1 MKIRAALHEK
11 GVQVMRK
18 LTKILVVAGLMI
30 CQGNVFAQE
39 PGEIALE
46 SLVGETLEETSV
58 QTQHS
63 IRIDGRSID
72 YTATAG
78 TYVLKDDHGKDMAS
92 MFYMA
97 YMMDDV
103 DDYSTRPLLI
113 SFNGGPGTASVWL
126 HMGVLG
132 PRRVVA
138 DHDGFALQPP
148 YDLVDNE
155 FSILDVADIVF
166 IDPIATG
173 YSRMAEGEDPH
184 LYHGTME
191 DIESV
196 AEFIRMFVT
205 RNNRWE
211 SPKFLIGESYGTTRA
226 SGLAG
231 YLQNEHLMFFNGVIL
246 VSMTG
251 LGVDINGDISYALI
265 LPHYT
270 ATAWYHKQ
278 LPPDLQSK
286 ELLEVLAEA
295 EEFAMND
302 YLLALSRGGYLTV
315 SEKDDIVNRT
325 SRYTGL
331 SSDYIRNCNLRID
344 TGRFRK
350 ELLRDQG
357 LTVGRLDSRYT
368 GRDQDSAGEVNE
380 YDQALVDWEGTFAG
394 GFNHYIRTE
403 LNYQT
408 DLSYDIWGNVRPW
421 NSDDSVVVGEMLRD
435 AMLRNKYLQVLITEG
450 YYDAACDYFTA
461 QYVFSHLDLTGVLKD
476 RIHFA
481 FYESGHMMY
490 IHMPSLMKMKLDM
503 AQFIRSA
510 IQK

>member
-1 MKIRAALHEK
+1 
-11 GVQVMRK
+11 MRNP
-18 LTKILVVAGLMI
+18 TPVLVIAGLMI
-30 CQGNVFAQE
+30 FQGNTRAQE
-39 PGEIALE
+39 PGEIELE
-46 SLVGETLEETSV
+46 AMVGETLEETSS
-58 QTQHS
+58 QTHHS
-63 IRIDGRSID
+63 IRIDDTSIN

-78 TYVLKDDHGKDMAS
+78 TYVLKNEHGKDMAS

-103 DDYSTRPLLI
+103 DDYSTRPLLF

-148 YDLVDNE
+148 YKLVDNE
-155 FSILDVADIVF
+155 YSILDVADVVF

-173 YSRMAEGEDPH
+173 YSRMARGEDPH
-184 LYHGTME
+184 AYHGTME

-196 AEFIRMFVT
+196 AEFIRMWVT

-231 YLQNEHLMFFNGVIL
+231 YLQEEHLMFFNGVIL

-251 LGVDINGDISYALI
+251 LGVDISGDIRYALI

-278 LPPDLQSK
+278 LPPDLQDK
-286 ELLEVLAEA
+286 ELLEVLAEV

-302 YLLALSRGGYLTV
+302 YLLALTKGGYLTD
-315 SEKDDIVNRT
+315 SEKSDIISRT
-325 SRYTGL
+325 SRFTGL
-331 SSDYIRNCNLRID
+331 SPDYVRNCNLRID

-368 GRDQDSAGEVNE
+368 GRDPDAAGEENA

-394 GFNHYIRTE
+394 AFNHYIRTE
-403 LNYQT
+403 LNYRT
-408 DLSYDIWGNVRPW
+408 DLSYEIWGDVRPW

-435 AMLRNKYLQVLITEG
+435 AMTRNKFLQVLITEG

-461 QYVFSHLDLTGVLKD
+461 QYVFSHLDMTGLLKD

-490 IHMPSLMKMKLDM
+490 IHIPSLVKMKMDM
-503 AQFIRSA
+503 AEFIRSA
-510 IQK
+510 VQR